1 MSARRHREARIFKI
15 IRKEASGKKK
25 ASQSMGYTPHK
36 AKSQRK
42 EVRTPGARNGVVD
55 GRIDVP
61 EVDLAHEAIDLRHT
75 RMSDRVAGNHHGHQ
89 GRTDTQEV
97 NTYV

>member
-1 MSARRHREARIFKI
+1 MT
-15 IRKEASGKKK
+15 GL
-25 ASQSMGYTPHK
+25 TPR
-36 AKSQRK
+36 AG
-42 EVRTPGARNGVVD
+42 VWVVD
-55 GRIDVP
+55 GGVDVA